1 MVGGAERFVCG
12 ENGVEPDGF
21 AGERPDKSISHAHPG
36 GPVECQVADL
46 FTLSCILEN
55 TEAEIEGMKVEGPG
69 PSVLIFLSF

>member
-1 MVGGAERFVCG
+1 MDSQERGQIRAFQ
-12 ENGVEPDGF
+12 
-21 AGERPDKSISHAHPG
+21 HAHPG